1 MSSPNKDTSRK
12 RSRDDEEDDRKE
24 EGAEGEEERNKGE
37 RSDQLKAAEAKETGE
52 GYSEAAPQ
60 GTTPASTPGP
70 AVSTAHGAPPQAS
83 TPVRGG
89 PPPPQH
95 LGHHHPPYPPP
106 YYPHPYPT
114 PPPHGHH
121 PQDPNAYPPPPP
133 RGYEHYPPYPG
144 YYMPPP
150 HHYYPPP
157 YPYGPPPPHHHH
169 HPPPYYPDP
178 NGPPPPRYGGEE
190 GPMSPY
196 APRIKEESSSQRAHA
211 LEASRNDEEDDDDD
225 INEDD
230 ENDAVTA
237 RLKTYIK
244 PRVPTTQDVLDR
256 RQRKNAQSRSRAA
269 KLRTRIMDIEMK
281 PESERTG
288 EELRIWQQYEAR
300 RQRKNDRSRERALE
314 KKEEIDRILGK
325 PEKKR
330 SKIER
335 QFLETALSA
344 KQRKNEG
351 DRLRRQ
357 RLKDLGISSKGT
369 GVKPNVSARGPLPPQ
384 YQHAMSR
391 QHPYMHVMPPPGHH
405 HMQDIPMS
413 PLPTMPHHHHHH
425 GMASPGGF
433 GSPGMMP
440 YPSPRSRSLMNTPSR
455 PPGPNSMPY
464 MPPPQHYDHHSP
476 DRGQHASRVEQRRNP
491 DGSMSISIGGGRPG
505 ERSYAGD
512 TRGAEVGG
520 LLLESENGYND
531 DSQGDG
537 DNQEDKSE

>member
-1 MSSPNKDTSRK
+1 
-12 RSRDDEEDDRKE
+12 
-24 EGAEGEEERNKGE
+24 
-37 RSDQLKAAEAKETGE
+37 
-52 GYSEAAPQ
+52 
-60 GTTPASTPGP
+60 
-70 AVSTAHGAPPQAS
+70 
-83 TPVRGG
+83 
-89 PPPPQH
+89 
-95 LGHHHPPYPPP
+95 
-106 YYPHPYPT
+106 
-114 PPPHGHH
+114 
-121 PQDPNAYPPPPP
+121 
-133 RGYEHYPPYPG
+133 
-144 YYMPPP
+144 MPPP

-169 HPPPYYPDP
+169 HPLPPYYPDP
-178 NGPPPPRYGGEE
+178 TGPPPPRYGGEE
-190 GPMSPY
+190 GPGSPY
-196 APRIKEESSSQRAHA
+196 APRGQDDSNSKRAHSLQSA
-211 LEASRNDEEDDDDD
+211 RNEEDEDEEDDDD

-230 ENDAVTA
+230 ENSAVMA

-269 KLRTRIMDIEMK
+269 KLRSRILEIEMK
-281 PESERTG
+281 PESERTE

-314 KKEEIDRILGK
+314 KKEEIDRILSK

-369 GVKPNVSARGPLPPQ
+369 GVKPGISARGPLPPQ
-384 YQHAMSR
+384 YQQHAMPR
-391 QHPYMHVMPPPGHH
+391 QHPYMHAMPPPGHH

-425 GMASPGGF
+425 GMTSPGGF

-440 YPSPRSRSLMNTPSR
+440 YPSPRSRSLLNTPSR

-464 MPPPQHYDHHSP
+464 MPPPQAYDHHSP
-476 DRGQHASRVEQRRNP
+476 DRGQSLSRVEQRRNP
-491 DGSMSISIGGGRPG
+491 DGSMSISIGGGRGG
-505 ERSYAGD
+505 ERSYGGD
-512 TRGAEVGG
+512 GRGG
-520 LLLESENGYND
+520 LMLENESGYND